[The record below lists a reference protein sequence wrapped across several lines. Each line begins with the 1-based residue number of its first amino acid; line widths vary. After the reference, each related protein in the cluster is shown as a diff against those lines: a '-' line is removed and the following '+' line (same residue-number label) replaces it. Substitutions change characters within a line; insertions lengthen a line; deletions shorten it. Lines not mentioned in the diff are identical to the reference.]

1 MGYTR
6 RNLPHL
12 GGGKEG
18 GTLTDMRRRSEI
30 ESSFSS
36 TESLS
41 PCRAFFLVGIG
52 GAGMS
57 ALARMLSHR
66 GYAVAGTDA
75 MASQETARLIDEGHD
90 VSIGHSGV
98 PVFAF
103 SQRPEKAAL
112 VVTDAIDIERS
123 PEVAEARKLGLPIVR
138 RSQAL
143 GWLLRPY
150 KVIAVTGTHGKTTT
164 TGMLGAG
171 LAAAG
176 IDPLVV
182 VGAPVID
189 WSGPVREGS
198 GEYAVVEACEAYE
211 AYADINPLIVVLTNL
226 EPDHLDYHGTYEN
239 LRDSMVRFVSKVP
252 PSGGLVY
259 CADDRGAAEVAELT
273 DVRCM
278 PYGLSD
284 TWLQQISNKFEMGI
298 DAKNTDAGIALSL
311 NLTGDHNR
319 MNATGAL
326 AAASLL
332 NNEEPIVDL
341 GMVEMGIAR
350 FNGAERRLQVLLDG
364 PITVVDDYAH
374 HPSEISA
381 SIKALRQK
389 YPGRRIVAVF
399 QPHLYSRTQ
408 EHITDFP
415 KALDEADFVFVTD
428 IYPAREAPIPGI
440 SSVRIAEKLHA
451 PMRYV
456 PSRHLLPRVV
466 KSFLKAG
473 DVVCG
478 MGAGNILEFAPE
490 LIREMERDIRPKKL
504 VAVIYG
510 GDSSEREVSI
520 LSGNC
525 IAKAL
530 EKAGYDVELYDVTN
544 LLLRKGALLEFTG
557 SIRPDVAFLAVHG
570 THAEDG
576 AIQGFFELLHIPYT
590 GSNILASALAMDKDR
605 TKQLLGAVGIRVPK
619 GQLIYSVTDEVTISA
634 PAVVKPNKEGS
645 TVGLSFIHS
654 ESEMKEGIRRA
665 LQYPGGA
672 LIEEWIQGMEISV
685 PVLSGQALPP
695 VEICP
700 IDGEYDF
707 SNKYTVGAT
716 EEIVP
721 ARLPKNVR
729 DDAQRLALLAHK
741 TLGCSGATRTDMIVR
756 GEEIFVLEVNTL
768 PGMTTTSLLPNSAN
782 AAGISFDEL
791 CHRIVEDALTRD
803 GAKV

>member
-1 MGYTR
+1 
-6 RNLPHL
+6 
-12 GGGKEG
+12 
-18 GTLTDMRRRSEI
+18 
-30 ESSFSS
+30 
-36 TESLS
+36 
-41 PCRAFFLVGIG
+41 
-52 GAGMS
+52 MS
-57 ALARMLSHR
+57 ALARMLAHR
-66 GYAVAGTDA
+66 GYAVSGTDA
-75 MASQETARLIDEGHD
+75 MASQETTRLIEEGLD

-112 VVTDAIDIERS
+112 VVTDAIDIDRS
-123 PEVAEARKLGLPIVR
+123 PEVAEARKLGIPIVR

-143 GWLLRPY
+143 GWLLKPY
-150 KVIAVTGTHGKTTT
+150 KIIAVTGTHGKTTT

-171 LAAAG
+171 LVAAG
-176 IDPLVV
+176 LDPLVV
-182 VGAPVID
+182 VGAAVID
-189 WSGPVREGS
+189 WNGPVREGN
-198 GEYAVVEACEAYE
+198 GAYAVVEACEAYE
-211 AYADINPLIVVLTNL
+211 AYADIDPLIVVLTNL

-239 LRDSMVRFVSKVP
+239 LRDSMVKFVSKVP
-252 PSGGLVY
+252 PEGGLVY
-259 CADDRGAAEVAELT
+259 CADDRGASEVAELT

-298 DAKNTDAGIALSL
+298 DAKNTDAGKALSL
-311 NLTGDHNR
+311 NLPGDHNR

-332 NNEEPIVDL
+332 NNEEQIVDL

-350 FNGAERRLQVLLDG
+350 FNGAERRLQVLLEG

-389 YPGRRIVAVF
+389 YPGRRIVVAF
-399 QPHLYSRTQ
+399 QPHLYSRTL
-408 EHITDFP
+408 EHMADFP
-415 KALDEADFVFVTD
+415 KALDEADFVFITD
-428 IYPAREAPIPGI
+428 IYPAREAPIPGV
-440 SSVRIAEKLHA
+440 SSVRIAEKLTV
-451 PMRYV
+451 PMKYV

-466 KSFLKAG
+466 KAQLQPG

-478 MGAGNILEFAPE
+478 MGAGNIHEFAPD
-490 LIREMERDIRPKKL
+490 LIREIERDIRSKL
-504 VAVIYG
+504 AVAVVYG

-530 EKAGYDVELYDVTN
+530 EKAGYDVETYDVTN
-544 LLLRKGALLEFTG
+544 MLLRKGAMLEFTG

-576 AIQGFFELLHIPYT
+576 AIQGYFELLHIPYT
-590 GSNILASALAMDKDR
+590 GSGILASALAMDKER
-605 TKQLLGAVGIRVPK
+605 TKQILSAVGIRVPK
-619 GQLIYSVTDEVTISA
+619 GQLISSPKEKVDIPL
-634 PAVVKPNKEGS
+634 PAVVKPNSEGS
-645 TVGLSFIHS
+645 TVGLSFAKT
-654 ESEMKEGIRRA
+654 EKELKEGIRKA

-672 LIEEWIQGMEISV
+672 LIEEWVEGMEISV
-685 PVLSGQALPP
+685 PVLCGQALPP

-700 IDGEYDF
+700 KEGGYDF

-716 EEIVP
+716 EEIIP
-721 ARLPKNVR
+721 ARLPKELL
-729 DDAQRLALLAHK
+729 DEAQRVAILAHN
-741 TLGCSGATRTDMIVR
+741 TLGCYGATRTDMMVR
-756 GEEIFVLEVNTL
+756 DGQLYVLEVNTL
-768 PGMTTTSLLPNSAN
+768 PGMTTTSLLPNSAQ
-782 AAGISFDEL
+782 AAGISFEEL
-791 CHRIVEDALTRD
+791 CKKIVEDALIRN